1 MIYSRCA
8 EKVDKCNRSWSL
20 LRTTN
25 RVFKVR
31 RQPLPFP
38 SFYRPLL
45 EAVDFLSI
53 LAYRTLVAKI
63 RRRSLQSWLIRG
75 I

>member
-1 MIYSRCA
+1 
-8 EKVDKCNRSWSL
+8 